1 MQFSSKIIQLI
12 RLVCDLNY
20 HPKSDRLLAR
30 ERQRVAELFLPS
42 NLGPSIYFYT
52 LPPWVLL
59 GDDDDKELLETCVS
73 STVSVCDWRRRLGR
87 PKMNGL

>member
-20 HPKSDRLLAR
+20 QPKSDRLLAS
-30 ERQRVAELFLPS
+30 QRVAEPILPS

-73 STVSVCDWRRRLGR
+73 STVSVCDWRRLGR